1 MADNNQQTSKQP
13 TDQASAAARQGAEAM
28 RQGAQAVQQGGRA
41 TSEALRGAGEL
52 GAEATQSGSAAG
64 AAAMQR
70 TGDAVGESMRR
81 NAEAFA
87 EGQREFL
94 QKTAQQFEAASRR
107 MADAAPGNIE
117 NLRALMTLPN
127 TAQGGLQEL
136 QQSMAGLVQ
145 GVMQTNLR
153 AAQEL
158 FQLANPAALAE
169 VQQRFMRDYLEAL
182 LQGTANLVRASR
194 RTAEETLRPLE
205 QQIEQRRQAAH
216 QPQRYPYPHAAE

>member
-1 MADNNQQTSKQP
+1 MADNIQQTSKQP
-13 TDQASAAARQGAEAM
+13 TDQASAAARQSAEAL
-28 RQGAQAVQQGGRA
+28 RQGAQAAQQGGRA
-41 TSEALRGAGEL
+41 ASEALRGAGEVS
-52 GAEATQSGSAAG
+52 AEAAQSGSAAG

-70 TGDAVGESMRR
+70 TGDAMGETVRR

-87 EGQREFL
+87 ESQREFL
-94 QKTAQQFEAASRR
+94 QKTAQQFEAASRKL
-107 MADAAPGNIE
+107 ADTTPGTVE
-117 NLRALMTLPN
+117 SLRALMALPN

-145 GVMQTNLR
+145 GVVQTNLR

-158 FQLANPAALAE
+158 FQLTNPAAILE
-169 VQQRFMRDYLEAL
+169 VQQRFVREYLEAL

-205 QQIEQRRQAAH
+205 RQIEQRRQAANQG
-216 QPQRYPYPHAAE
+216 QPYYHAYAAE

>member
-1 MADNNQQTSKQP
+1 L
-13 TDQASAAARQGAEAM
+13 
-28 RQGAQAVQQGGRA
+28 GRVR
-41 TSEALRGAGEL
+41 LN
-52 GAEATQSGSAAG
+52 SGS
-64 AAAMQR
+64 MQH
-70 TGDAVGESMRR
+70 
-81 NAEAFA
+81 
-87 EGQREFL
+87 
-94 QKTAQQFEAASRR
+94 
-107 MADAAPGNIE
+107 AD
-117 NLRALMTLPN
+117 LRALMTLPN

>member
-1 MADNNQQTSKQP
+1 MVDNIQQTSKQP
-13 TDQASAAARQGAEAM
+13 NDQISAAARQGAEAL
-28 RQGAQAVQQGGRA
+28 RQGAQAAQQGGRA
-41 TSEALRGAGEL
+41 TGEALRGAGEMA
-52 GAEATQSGSAAG
+52 GEAAQGGSAAG
-64 AAAMQR
+64 AAAVQR
-70 TGDAVGESMRR
+70 AGEAVGETVRR
-81 NAEAFA
+81 NAEALA
-87 EGQREFL
+87 ESQRAFL
-94 QKTAQQFEAASRR
+94 QTAAQQFEAASRKL
-107 MADAAPGNIE
+107 AEGAPGNIE
-117 NLRALMTLPN
+117 NLRTLMALPN

-158 FQLANPAALAE
+158 FQLANPAALIE

-205 QQIEQRRQAAH
+205 RQIEQRRQAANQG
-216 QPQRYPYPHAAE
+216 QPYPYAHAAE